1 MKGALILGQ
10 LGNGRKFNST
20 WSTMT
25 SLWNKI
31 SAGRN
36 KKIEIAASKSSTAE
50 STATPSPNEQIST
63 PWNISVS
70 TPAAE
75 PIKEFWIRT
84 GLFRVSSQKLNLL
97 GRQISQLTLS
107 AALLQM
113 KFSHKKAAREIHTLL
128 LQAQA
133 RIKQFQTGE
142 KDPNKFIIKQAMIGK
157 GPYLKR
163 IDIKG
168 RGRHG
173 VIWRPHS
180 FLRLQVAIPDI
191 DAALKK
197 RFKVR
202 IHKENK
208 PIMTRLDY

>member
-1 MKGALILGQ
+1 MLNITRAQ
-10 LGNGRKFNST
+10 GRKFNST

-31 SAGRN
+31 SAGRIKN
-36 KKIEIAASKSSTAE
+36 AVEKVEKETGLESKDTQNSNAP
-50 STATPSPNEQIST
+50 AQIST
-63 PWNISVS
+63 PWNISAS
-70 TPAAE
+70 PAVAE

-84 GLFRVSSQKLNLL
+84 GLFRVSSQKLNML

-107 AALLQM
+107 NALLQM
-113 KFSHKKAAREIHTLL
+113 RFSQKKAAREIYSLL
-128 LQAQA
+128 LQAQS
-133 RIKQFQTGE
+133 RINQFKVGE
-142 KDPNKFIIKQAMIGK
+142 KDPSKFIIKQAVVGK

-191 DAALKK
+191 DAAIKK

-208 PIMTRLDY
+208 PVMTRLDY